1 METMSS
7 QMTAKNYEDV
17 NWSSKTQQL
26 AKISLQN
33 EETNI
38 NAEMK

>member
-17 NWSSKTQQL
+17 KLVFEDSTIGKDFASK
-26 AKISLQN
+26 
-33 EETNI
+33 
-38 NAEMK
+38 